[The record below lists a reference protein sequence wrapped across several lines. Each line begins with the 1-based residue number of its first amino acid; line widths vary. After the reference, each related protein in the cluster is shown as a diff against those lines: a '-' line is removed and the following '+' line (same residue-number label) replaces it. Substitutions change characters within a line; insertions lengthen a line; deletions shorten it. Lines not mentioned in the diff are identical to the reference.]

1 MLDEMATTLDWYA
14 VQTDVQS
21 EAKAARHLRWQGYD
35 TFFPHTAEVVERG
48 RKSHLLRK
56 KPLFTRYIF
65 VGLPKGTRNMY
76 PIIETPGVSQV
87 IYAPGGI
94 PFPIPPTAMQIIWD
108 DCDQLGLY
116 MRGGK
121 PKPAFPGKIGDWVK
135 LADTTPYFGFMAEVC
150 SVDLSG
156 KLHVLLETFG
166 RAVRTIID
174 VSDVDEVFARAA
186 A

>member
-35 TFFPHTAEVVERG
+35 TFFPHIAEVVERG
-48 RKSHLLRK
+48 RRSHLLLK

-65 VGLPKGTRNMY
+65 VGLPRGTRNFF
-76 PIIETPGVSQV
+76 PIAETPGVSQMV
-87 IYAPGGI
+87 YAPGGI
-94 PFPIPPTAMQIIWD
+94 PFPVPPAAMKIIWE

-121 PKPAFPGKIGDWVK
+121 PKPRFPGKIGDWVK
-135 LADTTPYFGFMAEVC
+135 LADTTPYFGFLAEVS
-150 SVDLSG
+150 SVDVGG
-156 KLHVLLETFG
+156 KLTVLLESFG
-166 RAVRTIID
+166 RTVRAAID
-174 VSDVDEVFARAA
+174 VSDVDEVISSVAA
-186 A
+186 